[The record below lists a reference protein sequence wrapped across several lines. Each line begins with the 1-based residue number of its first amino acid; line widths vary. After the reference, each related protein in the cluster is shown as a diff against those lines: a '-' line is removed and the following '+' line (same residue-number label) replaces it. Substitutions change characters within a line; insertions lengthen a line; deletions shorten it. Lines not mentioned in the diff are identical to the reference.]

1 MSENVF
7 VPQVAGQLGMYFITV
22 LCGLFFHGFVVLPII
37 FSICTRQLPF
47 RYSIINDTRRN
58 NFGT

>member
-1 MSENVF
+1 
-7 VPQVAGQLGMYFITV
+7 MYFITV

-47 RYSIINDTRRN
+47 K
-58 NFGT
+58 